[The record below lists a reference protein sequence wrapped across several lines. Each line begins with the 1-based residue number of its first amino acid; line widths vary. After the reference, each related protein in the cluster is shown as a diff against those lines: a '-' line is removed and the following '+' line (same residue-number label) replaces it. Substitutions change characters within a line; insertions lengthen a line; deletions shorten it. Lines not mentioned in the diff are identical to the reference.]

1 MSKYI
6 AIDLAP
12 DGIFV
17 VAGSARAGHVKIEQA
32 LSWTEADGVAPPT
45 LAGDTAKQI
54 GEQLRDKL
62 KAAGVANAPVLISVG
77 RGRVILKELRYPAVP
92 ATEEPALVRFQA
104 MKELSDATDEVVLDY
119 APLSNG
125 ATDGERRSMAVVIR
139 KELFAAIQ
147 QMCAAAN
154 LKLLAAT
161 PRPYAIAA
169 GLARAFASGA
179 VPPPESKADAVAALI
194 LGPAGGEFTVARG
207 GEVTFTRDVP
217 GPVAT
222 SEPMLLGEVRRNLT
236 MYAGSTPG
244 HPVQGLYVAEA
255 AGGWAGR
262 LRAALGLPVHA
273 YDPLSGSAPD
283 VPEPLRGRFAGA
295 AGLLAAKSA
304 GAIPINF
311 AAPRQPVIEKDP
323 KQKQL
328 LIAAVAVAMFLLA
341 VSVYGFLTLS
351 AADSKLTML
360 QEEKSDL
367 ENQVKKLEPDAKRLD
382 AATKWKSRQ
391 VNWLDETFDATD
403 RFREAAA
410 KLGPK
415 DKFFASRLDGHA
427 LPPDSKTGK
436 QTSQAK
442 LDVKVAA
449 SSLAP
454 VNAFFEAMKGESKYY
469 TGARITY
476 GLAVQGDSSSKEY
489 TIGVAGVKGRTPD
502 QYTRFPNFVPPNR
515 KYYPPSKSTTA
526 VREDSLPKDDPDA
539 EDEDAG

>member
-1 MSKYI
+1 VSKYI

-32 LSWTEADGVAPPT
+32 LSWTEADGAAPPT
-45 LAGDTAKQI
+45 LAGDTAKRI

-62 KAAGVANAPVLISVG
+62 KAAGVANAPVLVSVG
-77 RGRVILKELRYPAVP
+77 RGRVILKELRYPVVP
-92 ATEEPALVRFQA
+92 AAEEPALVKFQA
-104 MKELSDATDEVVLDY
+104 MKELSDAADEMVLDY

-169 GLARAFASGA
+169 GLTRAFAAGA
-179 VPPPESKADAVAALI
+179 VAAPESKADAVAALI

-236 MYAGSTPG
+236 MYAGAAPG

-273 YDPLSGSAPD
+273 YDPLNGSVPD

-295 AGLLAAKSA
+295 VGLLAAKSA
-304 GAIPINF
+304 GVLPINF
-311 AAPRQPVIEKDP
+311 AAPRQPTIEKDP

-328 LIAAVAVAMFLLA
+328 LFATLAVVVFLLV
-341 VSVYGFLTLS
+341 VSAYGFLTLS
-351 AADSKLTML
+351 AAGNKLAML
-360 QEEKSDL
+360 QDEKSDL
-367 ENQVKKLEPDAKRLD
+367 ENQIKKLEPDAKRLD
-382 AATKWKSRQ
+382 AATKWKARQ
-391 VNWLDETFDATD
+391 VNWLDELFDTTD
-403 RFREAAA
+403 RFREASA

-415 DKFFASRLDGHA
+415 DKFFASRLDGHELA
-427 LPPDSKTGK
+427 PDSKTGK

-442 LDVKVAA
+442 MDIKIAS

-454 VNAFFEAMKGESKYY
+454 VNAFYEMVKGESKYY
-469 TGARITY
+469 TGAKLNY
-476 GLAVQGDSSSKEY
+476 GTTISGDASSKEY

-502 QYTRFPNFVPPNR
+502 QYTRSPAFAPPNR

-526 VREDSLPKDDPDA
+526 IREDTPPKDTPDA
-539 EDEDAG
+539 EDEDER